1 MKGPQMPESME
12 RILVIGGNGSGK
24 TTFSIQLAEKLNLPL
39 VHLDRLYWKDHW
51 AHTSED
57 EFDALLLAELER
69 PQWVIDGNFNRTLPL
84 RLQYCDTVIYFDF
97 SSPQCLWGVVSRVL
111 KNYGKS
117 RPDMGGYCP
126 DHFDFPFLKDVW
138 TFNKR
143 LRQRYYSLLDAA
155 ESVHVVIVKSRKA
168 AYRYLESL

>member
-1 MKGPQMPESME
+1 MKAPQMPESME

-24 TTFSIQLAEKLNLPL
+24 TTFSIRLAEKLRLPL

-51 AHTSED
+51 THAADE
-57 EFDALLLAELER
+57 EFDTLLLAELEKPR
-69 PQWVIDGNFNRTLPL
+69 WVIDGNFNRTLPL

-97 SSPQCLWGVVSRVL
+97 PTAKCLWGVVTRVL

-117 RPDMGGYCP
+117 RPDMGGCCP
-126 DHFDFPFLKDVW
+126 DHFDLPFLKDVW

-143 LRQRYYSLLDAA
+143 RRRYYSLLDDA
-155 ESVHVVIVKSRKA
+155 EHVHVVIVKSRKS
-168 AYRYLESL
+168 AYRYLEGL